1 MEASAITPKPLNEN
15 LFKNAELNSDG
26 VWETTIYGGAEG
38 DSKIENGTAI
48 FHLTKLGTD
57 DWAPQFK
64 QVDLQIEQ
72 GCTYRLSMNVNST
85 IARDIIFKVQ
95 QNGGSYTT
103 YLQETKALSVGD
115 NNINIEFT
123 MKSASDARALFCAAM
138 GAQKISDEH
147 TLTFSNM
154 SLVKIAEAIN

>member
-1 MEASAITPKPLNEN
+1 M
-15 LFKNAELNSDG
+15 LFRS
-26 VWETTIYGGAEG
+26 
-38 DSKIENGTAI
+38 
-48 FHLTKLGTD
+48 
-57 DWAPQFK
+57 
-64 QVDLQIEQ
+64 VDLQIEQ

-95 QNGGSYTT
+95 QNGEPYTT

-123 MKSASDARALFCAAM
+123 MNFVSDAKALFCAAM

-154 SLVKIAEAIN
+154 SLVKIAEAE

>member
-1 MEASAITPKPLNEN
+1 M
-15 LFKNAELNSDG
+15 
-26 VWETTIYGGAEG
+26 
-38 DSKIENGTAI
+38 
-48 FHLTKLGTD
+48 GTD

-123 MKSASDARALFCAAM
+123 MKSASDARTSFCAAM